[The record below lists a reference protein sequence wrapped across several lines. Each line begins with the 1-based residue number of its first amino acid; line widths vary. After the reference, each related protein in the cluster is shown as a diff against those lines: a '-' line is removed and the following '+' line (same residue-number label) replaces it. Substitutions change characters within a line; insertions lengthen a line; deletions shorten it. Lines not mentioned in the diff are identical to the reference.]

1 LLGAAPSRVLTSQ
14 VEDVMNPRIRHD
26 TNLHA
31 IAGLVDDRPAEH
43 IFQINRRAFIDP
55 EVYEA
60 EMKHIFEATWV
71 FVGLESQIPNPHDFI
86 TTYIGRHP
94 VLLSRDKDNKIHC
107 LLNTCRHRGT
117 MVCPFKHGNRK
128 LHVCR
133 YHAWSYDSGGRNVA
147 IPERAAGQY
156 PAAFDHADHDLI
168 QVARLDSY
176 RGFIFA
182 SLAADVPELDDFL
195 GEAKLFLDLVIDQS
209 PTGQLEVVP
218 GEVTYTFDANW
229 KLQFENGLDYYHFG
243 ATHASYVD
251 ILKKR
256 AAVAPADAGFSKEDA
271 SEGEAQGSFNFDHG
285 HAVNWSIKQ
294 TALYGRPLASDQK
307 SLEAARNRVGPER
320 VKWMLRQRNLT
331 IFPNLQ
337 VIDISSAQLRT
348 WRPLAAN
355 KTEMVSHCLAPV
367 GEPAAARALRI
378 RNYEDFFNPT
388 GLASSDDNVMYEF
401 CQSGYEA
408 EHAGATQGHLR
419 GAAGPGTNN
428 GRYSAELGVS
438 PAESAVGSVSFGG
451 ETNFYA
457 GYREWRR
464 LMERAAAKAII

>member
-1 LLGAAPSRVLTSQ
+1 
-14 VEDVMNPRIRHD
+14 MNPRIRHD

-43 IFQINRRAFIDP
+43 IFQINRRAFSDP

-256 AAVAPADAGFSKEDA
+256 AAVAPAAAGFSKEDA

-408 EHAGATQGHLR
+408 EHAGATQGYLR

>member
-1 LLGAAPSRVLTSQ
+1 
-14 VEDVMNPRIRHD
+14 MNLPIRHD
-26 TNLHA
+26 ANLRA
-31 IAGLVDDRPAEH
+31 IAALVDDRPAEH
-43 IFQINRRAFIDP
+43 IFQINRRAFVDP

-60 EMKHIFEATWV
+60 EIRHIFEATWV
-71 FVGLESQIPNPHDFI
+71 FVGLESQISNPHDFI
-86 TTYIGRHP
+86 TTHIGRHP

-107 LLNTCRHRGT
+107 VLNTCRHRGT
-117 MVCPFKHGNRK
+117 LLCPFKRGNRK

-133 YHAWSYDSGGRNVA
+133 YHAWSYDSAGLNVA

-156 PAAFDHADHDLI
+156 PEAFDDADHSLVP
-168 QVARLDSY
+168 VARLDSY

-182 SLAADVPELDDFL
+182 SLSPEVPELDEFL
-195 GEAKLFLDLVIDQS
+195 GETKPFLDLVIDQS
-209 PTGQLEVVP
+209 PTGQLELVP
-218 GEVTYTFDANW
+218 GEVAYTFDANW

-256 AAVAPADAGFSKEDA
+256 AAVAGADAGFSKEDP
-271 SEGEAQGSFNFDHG
+271 SEVEGQGSFSFDHG
-285 HAVNWSIKQ
+285 HAVNWSIKHTQ
-294 TALYGRPLASDQK
+294 LYGRPLASDPAI
-307 SLEAARNRVGPER
+307 LDAARRRVGPER
-320 VKWMLRQRNLT
+320 AKWMLRQRNLT

-408 EHAGATQGHLR
+408 EQAGATQGYLR
-419 GAAGPGTNN
+419 GAAGPGIEN
-428 GRYSAELGVS
+428 GRHAAELGIS
-438 PAESAVGSVSFGG
+438 PAEKAFGTVAFG
-451 ETNFYA
+451 DETNFYA

-464 LMERAAAKAII
+464 LMERAASKAII

>member
-1 LLGAAPSRVLTSQ
+1 
-14 VEDVMNPRIRHD
+14 MNLPIRHRG
-26 TNLHA
+26 NLHE
-31 IAGLVDDRPAEH
+31 IAALVDDRPAEH
-43 IFQINRRAFIDP
+43 IFQIDRRVFVDP
-55 EVYEA
+55 QVYEA
-60 EMKHIFEATWV
+60 EIRHIFEATWV
-71 FVGLESQIPNPHDFI
+71 FVGLESQIPKPHDFL
-86 TTYIGRHP
+86 TTHIGRHP
-94 VLLSRDKDNKIHC
+94 VLLSRDQDNKISC

-117 MVCPFKHGNRK
+117 LVCPFKSGNRK

-133 YHAWSYDSGGRNVA
+133 YHAWSYDSAGRNVA
-147 IPERAAGQY
+147 IPERATGQY
-156 PAAFDHADHDLI
+156 PDGFDHENHDLI
-168 QVARLDSY
+168 HVARLGSY

-182 SLAADVPELDDFL
+182 SLSADVPALDDFL
-195 GEAKLFLDLVIDQS
+195 GEAKAFLDLVIDQS

-218 GEVTYTFDANW
+218 GEISYTFDANW

-256 AAVAPADAGFSKEDA
+256 ASLATSEAGFSKEAA
-271 SEGEAQGSFNFDHG
+271 SEGEGQGSFSFDHG

-294 TALYGRPLASDQK
+294 TTLYGRPLASDPQ
-307 SLEAARNRVGPER
+307 LLQAARSRVGPDR

-408 EHAGATQGHLR
+408 EQAGYTQGYLR
-419 GAAGPGTNN
+419 GAAGAGIGT
-428 GRYSAELGVS
+428 GRHAKELGVS
-438 PAESAVGSVSFGG
+438 PAESAFGAVSFGG

-464 LMERAAAKAII
+464 LIERAAAKAI

>member
-1 LLGAAPSRVLTSQ
+1 
-14 VEDVMNPRIRHD
+14 MNLPIRHD

-31 IAGLVDDRPAEH
+31 IAALVDDRPAEH

-60 EMKHIFEATWV
+60 EMRHIFEATWV

-86 TTYIGRHP
+86 TTHIGRHP
-94 VLLSRDKDNKIHC
+94 VLLSRDKDNKINC

-117 MVCPFKHGNRK
+117 LVCPFKQGNRK

-156 PAAFDHADHDLI
+156 PEAFDDADHDLI

-195 GEAKLFLDLVIDQS
+195 GETKPFLDLVIDQS
-209 PTGQLEVVP
+209 PTGRLEIVP

-256 AAVAPADAGFSKEDA
+256 AAVAPSDAGFSKEDPT
-271 SEGEAQGSFNFDHG
+271 EGEGQGSFSFDHG
-285 HAVNWSIKQ
+285 HAVMWSIKQ
-294 TALYGRPLASDQK
+294 TQLYGRPLASDQE
-307 SLEAARNRVGPER
+307 SLAAARSRVGPER

-401 CQSGYEA
+401 CQAGYEA
-408 EHAGATQGHLR
+408 EQAGNTQGYLR
-419 GAAGPGTNN
+419 GAAGPDMEN
-428 GRYSAELGVS
+428 GRHTAELGIS
-438 PAESAVGSVSFGG
+438 PVEKALGTVTFGD

-464 LMERAAAKAII
+464 LMERAAAKAL

>member
-1 LLGAAPSRVLTSQ
+1 M
-14 VEDVMNPRIRHD
+14 VEDVMNLPIRHD

-31 IAGLVDDRPAEH
+31 IAALVDDRPAEH
-43 IFQINRRAFIDP
+43 IFQINRRAFVDP

-60 EMKHIFEATWV
+60 EMRHIFEATWV

-86 TTYIGRHP
+86 TTHIGRHP
-94 VLLSRDKDNKIHC
+94 VLLSRDKDNKVHC
-107 LLNTCRHRGT
+107 VLNTCRHRGT
-117 MVCPFKHGNRK
+117 LVCPFKQGNRK

-147 IPERAAGQY
+147 IPERSAGQY
-156 PAAFDHADHDLI
+156 PEAFDDVDHDLI
-168 QVARLDSY
+168 PVARLDSY

-195 GEAKLFLDLVIDQS
+195 GETKPFLDLVIDQS

-256 AAVAPADAGFSKEDA
+256 AAVAPADAGFSKEDP
-271 SEGEAQGSFNFDHG
+271 SEGEGQGSFSFDHG
-285 HAVNWSIKQ
+285 HAVMWSIKQ
-294 TALYGRPLASDQK
+294 TQLYGRPLASDPAI
-307 SLEAARNRVGPER
+307 LGAARSRVGPER

-355 KTEMVSHCLAPV
+355 KTEMVSQCLAPV
-367 GEPAAARALRI
+367 GEPAVARTLRI
-378 RNYEDFFNPT
+378 RNYEDFFNPS

-401 CQSGYEA
+401 CQAGYEA
-408 EHAGATQGHLR
+408 EQAGNTQGYLR
-419 GAAGPGTNN
+419 GAAGPGVEN
-428 GRYSAELGVS
+428 GRHTAELGIS
-438 PAESAVGSVSFGG
+438 PAQQAFGTG
-451 ETNFYA
+451 GFGDETNFYA

>member
-1 LLGAAPSRVLTSQ
+1 
-14 VEDVMNPRIRHD
+14 M
-26 TNLHA
+26 
-31 IAGLVDDRPAEH
+31 
-43 IFQINRRAFIDP
+43 
-55 EVYEA
+55 
-60 EMKHIFEATWV
+60 
-71 FVGLESQIPNPHDFI
+71 
-86 TTYIGRHP
+86 
-94 VLLSRDKDNKIHC
+94 
-107 LLNTCRHRGT
+107 
-117 MVCPFKHGNRK
+117 CPFKQGNRK

-156 PAAFDHADHDLI
+156 PEAFDDADHDLI
-168 QVARLDSY
+168 PVARLDSY

-182 SLAADVPELDDFL
+182 SLAADVPKLDDFL
-195 GEAKLFLDLVIDQS
+195 GDTRPFLDLVVDQS

-256 AAVAPADAGFSKEDA
+256 AAVAPTDAGFSKEDP
-271 SEGEAQGSFNFDHG
+271 SEGEAQGSFSFDYG
-285 HAVNWSIKQ
+285 HAVMWSIKQ
-294 TALYGRPLASDQK
+294 AALYGRPLASDPTI
-307 SLEAARNRVGPER
+307 LAAARSRVGPER

-367 GEPAAARALRI
+367 GESAAARALRI
-378 RNYEDFFNPT
+378 RNYEDFFNPS

-401 CQSGYEA
+401 CQAGYEA
-408 EHAGATQGHLR
+408 EQAGNTLGYLR
-419 GAAGPGTNN
+419 GAAGSGMEN
-428 GRYSAELGVS
+428 GRHTAELGIS
-438 PAESAVGSVSFGG
+438 PAEKALGTVTFGD

-464 LMERAAAKAII
+464 LIECAAAKAI

>member
-1 LLGAAPSRVLTSQ
+1 MA
-14 VEDVMNPRIRHD
+14 EDVMNLSIRGNANPR
-26 TNLHA
+26 A
-31 IAGLVDDRPAEH
+31 IAALVDDRPAER
-43 IFQINRRAFIDP
+43 IFQIDRRVFVDP
-55 EVYEA
+55 AVYEA
-60 EMKHIFEATWV
+60 EMRYIFEATWV
-71 FVGLESQIPNPHDFI
+71 FVGLESQIPNPHDFM
-86 TTYIGRHP
+86 TTHIGRHP

-117 MVCPFKHGNRK
+117 LVCPFKRGNRK

-133 YHAWSYDSGGRNVA
+133 YHAWSYDSGGRNVS
-147 IPERAAGQY
+147 IPELEAGQY
-156 PAAFDHADHDLI
+156 PVTFDNADHDLI

-182 SLAADVPELDDFL
+182 SLAPDVPELDDFL
-195 GEAKLFLDLVIDQS
+195 GEAKSFLNLVIDQS

-251 ILKKR
+251 ILKRR
-256 AAVAPADAGFSKEDA
+256 AAGASADAGFSKEES
-271 SEGEAQGSFNFDHG
+271 SEGEAQGSFSFDHG
-285 HAVNWSIKQ
+285 HAVMWSIKQ
-294 TALYGRPLASDQK
+294 TQLYGRPLASDPAV
-307 SLEAARNRVGPER
+307 LAAARSRVGPER
-320 VKWMLRQRNLT
+320 AKWMLRQRNLT

-408 EHAGATQGHLR
+408 ERAGNTQGYLR
-419 GAAGPGTNN
+419 GAAGPCMEN
-428 GRYSAELGVS
+428 GRYAAELGIS
-438 PAESAVGSVSFGG
+438 PAATALGAASFGD
-451 ETNFYA
+451 ETNFHA

-464 LMERAAAKAII
+464 LMECAAAKATI

>member
-1 LLGAAPSRVLTSQ
+1 
-14 VEDVMNPRIRHD
+14 MNLRIRHD

-71 FVGLESQIPNPHDFI
+71 FVGLESQIPNPNDFI
-86 TTYIGRHP
+86 STYIGRHP
-94 VLLSRDKDNKIHC
+94 VLLSRDKDNKICC

-117 MVCPFKHGNRK
+117 VVCPFKHGNRK

-156 PAAFDHADHDLI
+156 PAAFDDADHDLI
-168 QVARLDSY
+168 RVARLDSY

-182 SLAADVPELDDFL
+182 SLSADVPELDDFL
-195 GEAKLFLDLVIDQS
+195 GDAKSFLDLVIDQS
-209 PTGQLEVVP
+209 PTGQVEVVP
-218 GEVTYTFDANW
+218 GEISYTFDANW

-251 ILKKR
+251 ILKRR
-256 AAVAPADAGFSKEDA
+256 AAVAPPDTGFTKEDA
-271 SEGEAQGSFNFDHG
+271 SEGEGQGSFSFDHG
-285 HAVNWSIKQ
+285 HAVMWSIKQ
-294 TALYGRPLASDQK
+294 TALYGRPLASDPE
-307 SLEAARNRVGPER
+307 SLEGARRRVGPER

-408 EHAGATQGHLR
+408 EQAGATQGYLR
-419 GAAGPGTNN
+419 GAAGPGMEN
-428 GRYSAELGVS
+428 GRYSGELGVS
-438 PAESAVGSVSFGG
+438 PAESAFGSVSFGD

-464 LMERAAAKAII
+464 LMERAAAKAI

>member
-1 LLGAAPSRVLTSQ
+1 MNMNAP
-14 VEDVMNPRIRHD
+14 IRPGSS
-26 TNLHA
+26 LHA
-31 IAGLVDDRPAEH
+31 IAALVDDRPNEQ
-43 IFQINRRAFIDP
+43 IFQVSRRVFVDP

-60 EMKHIFEATWV
+60 EIRHIFESTWV
-71 FVGLESQIPNPHDFI
+71 FVCLESQIPKPHDFI
-86 TTYIGRHP
+86 TTHIGRHP
-94 VLLSRDKDNKIHC
+94 VLISRDKADKINGF
-107 LLNTCRHRGT
+107 LNTCRHRGT
-117 MVCPFKHGNRK
+117 LVCPFRSGNRK

-133 YHAWSYDSGGRNVA
+133 YHGWSYDSGGRNAA

-156 PAAFDHADHDLI
+156 PASFDDADHDLI
-168 QVARLDSY
+168 RVARLDSY
-176 RGFIFA
+176 RGFVFA
-182 SLAADVPELDDFL
+182 SLSPDVPPLDDYL
-195 GEAKLFLDLVIDQS
+195 GQAKPFLDLVIDQS

-218 GEVTYTFDANW
+218 GEITYTFDANW
-229 KLQFENGLDYYHFG
+229 KLQFENGLDYYHFA

-251 ILKKR
+251 ILKRR
-256 AAVAPADAGFSKEDA
+256 AAVAPADAGFSREDPG
-271 SEGEAQGSFNFDHG
+271 EGEGQGSFNFDHG

-294 TALYGRPLASDQK
+294 TQLYGRPLASDPQL
-307 SLEAARNRVGPER
+307 LETARKRVGPDR

-367 GEPAAARALRI
+367 GEGAAQRALRI

-408 EHAGATQGHLR
+408 AQAGYTQGYLR
-419 GAAGPGTNN
+419 GAAAGAGIGNSPH
-428 GRYSAELGVS
+428 SAELGVA
-438 PAESAVGSVSFGG
+438 PAEWAFGGVTFGG
-451 ETNFYA
+451 ETNFYS

-464 LMERAAAKAII
+464 LMERGAAKSFG

>member
-1 LLGAAPSRVLTSQ
+1 
-14 VEDVMNPRIRHD
+14 MNPRIRHD

>member
-1 LLGAAPSRVLTSQ
+1 
-14 VEDVMNPRIRHD
+14 MNPRIRHD

-43 IFQINRRAFIDP
+43 IFQINRRAFSDP

-256 AAVAPADAGFSKEDA
+256 AAVAPAAAGFSKEDA